1 MPQEQNENLEKASDR
16 LVDGV
21 QDSPSQPTAPID
33 GAIGDENDENSDHQ
47 NQLCNRPEF
56 LEECKALVNHV
67 ANYSEYLAEE
77 DGSIDAFNKL
87 SELVCHCC
95 DEPQKFN
102 EWHEL
107 VLAYAKVT
115 HYTYAAQG
123 INGRSVLD
131 TLSEQKKKSSK
142 CTRFSRVV
150 SHLPTRYHQRSLRIA
165 IVLSLSGI
173 VLQIITGWAGRVS
186 DPTTLSEGWQ
196 CFYYLVSDLIPILI
210 PAVWGAIGSCVFL
223 MKRIAD
229 KLSEFQYLKSRRTG
243 DGLRIFLGAILGV
256 IVVQLFF
263 QDSNKDLLLG
273 EVNLVPMTTAFVA
286 GLGVKTVY
294 AAFESIVEGL
304 AARLS
309 SRNKPNA

>member
-1 MPQEQNENLEKASDR
+1 MPQEQNEKLEKASDHS
-16 LVDGV
+16 VDSI
-21 QDSPSQPTAPID
+21 QDNPSQPTAPID
-33 GAIGDENDENSDHQ
+33 GAIGDENDEKSDHQ
-47 NQLCNRPEF
+47 NRLCNRPEF
-56 LEECKALVNHV
+56 LEECKALVHHV
-67 ANYSEYLAEE
+67 ANYSEFLAEE

-87 SELVCHCC
+87 SELVSHCC
-95 DEPQKFN
+95 DEPQNFS

-107 VLAYAKVT
+107 VQAYAKVT
-115 HYTYAAQG
+115 HYTYAAQRV
-123 INGRSVLD
+123 NGRSVLD
-131 TLSEQKKKSSK
+131 TLSERKKISSK
-142 CTRFSRVV
+142 FTRFSYVT
-150 SHLPTRYHQRSLRIA
+150 SLLPTRYHQRTLRIA
-165 IVLSLSGI
+165 IVLSLSAI
-173 VLQIITGWAGRVS
+173 LLQIITGWTGRVS